1 MAMPISNKV
10 AIVGTGFSRITRRAD
25 VSLGQLAVESAER
38 AAADAG
44 LTLDDID
51 GVSNYPQPSGIGV
64 PPVDGVGIVTVN
76 YMVKTA
82 PLRNLRWSSSITQGT
97 ISAALTQAVHAVAAG
112 ACNYALVYRA
122 MHAPKGQFGIANV
135 RMATDENQF
144 VAPYGFGNIVM
155 MWAQIYSRYMAKYG
169 HTREKHATFIVNN
182 RKNAALNPEA
192 VFFDKPIGRDDYLTN
207 AMVSDPLSYLD
218 CDMPVDGCGAV
229 VVTSA
234 ERARDLPVTP
244 VYVTG
249 CSSLGVPYHNV
260 PVFSLENFVESG
272 KRYTETTWRN
282 AGMGPED
289 IDSLNLYDGFSFMP
303 LLWLEMFG
311 FCGEGEAGDFIQDG
325 RIEIGGSHP
334 LNTSGGALGM
344 GRLHGTPQLIEAV
357 RQIQGRCGPRQI
369 PREVNTALV
378 GAGSSLHGCGACVLS
393 KHP

>member
-1 MAMPISNKV
+1 MAMPISNQV
-10 AIVGTGFSRITRRAD
+10 AIVGTGFSPITRRAD
-25 VSLGQLAVESAER
+25 VSLGQLAVESCRR
-38 AAADAG
+38 AVEDAG
-44 LTLDDID
+44 LTFEDID
-51 GVSNYPQPSGIGV
+51 GVSNYPQPSGL
-64 PPVDGVGIVTVN
+64 GVGNNDGFDIVTSAFITR
-76 YMVKTA
+76 TA

-97 ISAALTQAVHAVAAG
+97 VTSALTQAVHAVAAG
-112 ACNYALVYRA
+112 ACNHAVVFRA
-122 MHAPKGQFGIANV
+122 MHSPKGQFGISNTRVAV
-135 RMATDENQF
+135 DDNQF

-155 MWAQIYSRYMAKYG
+155 MWALIYSRYMAKYG

-207 AMVSDPLSYLD
+207 TMVSDPLSYLD

-249 CSSLGVPYHNV
+249 CSALGIPYQHS
-260 PVFSLENFVESG
+260 PVFSLDNFLESG
-272 KRYTETTWRN
+272 RQLTRTTWEN

-311 FCGEGEAGDFIQDG
+311 FCGEGEAGDFIQEG

-369 PREVNTALV
+369 ANCETALV
-378 GAGSSLHGCGACVLS
+378 HAGSSLHASGACVLS
-393 KHP
+393 KNP